1 MGADPGEVERPRRG
15 LWLGVLAAVV
25 TPVALVLL
33 RNVLVIGGGIW
44 VEALLVAVA
53 IVLLA
58 RQPRTRPAAVGVV
71 VGCVV
76 YAAFVIWVISQLCF
90 DYIGGCPT

>member
-1 MGADPGEVERPRRG
+1 MGGEPREVERPRRG
-15 LWLGVLAAVV
+15 LWMGVLAAVL
-25 TPVALVLL
+25 TPIALVLL
-33 RNVLVIGGGIW
+33 RNVLYIGGGIW
-44 VEALLVAVA
+44 VEGAAVGVA

-71 VGCVV
+71 VGCLL

-90 DYIGGCPT
+90 DYIGGCP